1 MQLDGGWCDSRA
13 ETDCPTCCSLPLVC
27 CLPPA
32 VSVWL
37 YPRPPPPPLCPSLDL
52 RKHSEIVHEKRRP
65 FACGECGWRAG
76 KKEHLKRHVRLIH
89 ERRRPFMCT
98 VCSVSFGTKQN
109 YQEHTKTLAH
119 RRTMMAGGEP
129 SGMGYTSP
137 AGMVAA
143 AMGGAA
149 AAGGVGA
156 FGGAAAAAAAGGVL
170 GGVGGGVGS
179 GGGGMGGG
187 GGWALGLSAPA
198 GSALVAGP
206 PAPAL
211 GADLGWAPFVSS

>member
-1 MQLDGGWCDSRA
+1 MMVVHGVGSPGTKGEVAACSNCDSAFSSKSDLRKHFR
-13 ETDCPTCCSLPLVC
+13 
-27 CLPPA
+27 
-32 VSVWL
+32 SVHEKERR
-37 YPRPPPPPLCPSLDL
+37 YSCDSCESAFFFRKDL

-129 SGMGYTSP
+129 P
-137 AGMVAA
+137 
-143 AMGGAA
+143 
-149 AAGGVGA
+149 GVG
-156 FGGAAAAAAAGGVL
+156 FGGP
-170 GGVGGGVGS
+170 
-179 GGGGMGGG
+179 GGG
-187 GGWALGLSAPA
+187 GGLGGGGGARRRTGLRARPVGAGGVDARSVPVQPVARGGA
-198 GSALVAGP
+198 RLGAVCVELGRAWWDGSASH
-206 PAPAL
+206 
-211 GADLGWAPFVSS
+211 FC